1 MTTKNTQAGAKKN
14 APESAPE
21 SAAESAKE
29 STKLMLSARGI
40 GLTYGSRARRTPK
53 FVALEDVSFEVYSG
67 ETLGIIGTNGSGKS
81 SLLRI
86 LAGIHLPDEGRVE
99 SFGHA
104 VSLLSLQAGFL
115 AHLTG
120 RENALLSGMLLGHER
135 AFMRDHMDFIVE
147 FTGLEAFID
156 KPLNTYS
163 SGMRARL
170 GFVVA
175 LLAEPDVLLI
185 DEVLGVGDEEFR
197 LKSTKALRERIDSN
211 KTVVLVSHSTPTI
224 KSLCDRVVW
233 LDHGRL
239 VAEGA
244 TEEVIEAYLR
254 SFAK

>member
-1 MTTKNTQAGAKKN
+1 M
-14 APESAPE
+14 
-21 SAAESAKE
+21 
-29 STKLMLSARGI
+29 STNKSDLMLSAVGI
-40 GLTYGSRARRTPK
+40 GLNYGSRLRRTAK
-53 FVALEDVSFEVYSG
+53 FIALQDVSFEVYAG

-86 LAGIHLPDEGRVE
+86 LAGIHLPDEGHVE
-99 SFGHA
+99 SYGHA

-115 AHLTG
+115 PHLTG

-135 AFMRDHMDFIVE
+135 QFMRDSMDYIVD
-147 FTGLEAFID
+147 FTGLHEFID
-156 KPLNTYS
+156 SPINTYS

-170 GFVVA
+170 GFAVA

-197 LKSTKALRERIDSN
+197 IKSTTALRERITSN

-233 LDHGRL
+233 LDRGRL
-239 VAEGA
+239 VTEGD
-244 TEEVIEAYLR
+244 TEEVIEAYLG
-254 SFAK
+254 SFKK

>member
-1 MTTKNTQAGAKKN
+1 MS
-14 APESAPE
+14 ESE
-21 SAAESAKE
+21 SKI
-29 STKLMLSARGI
+29 MLSAQGI
-40 GLTYGSRARRTPK
+40 GLTYGSRLRRTAN
-53 FVALEDVSFEVYSG
+53 FVALDDVSFDIYSG

-86 LAGIHLPDEGRVE
+86 LAGIHLPDRGRVE

-115 AHLTG
+115 PHLTG

-135 AFMRDHMDFIVE
+135 SFMRDRMDFIIE
-147 FTGLEAFID
+147 FTGLIEFID
-156 KPLNTYS
+156 NPINTYS

-197 LKSTKALRERIDSN
+197 LKSTRALRERITSN

-233 LDHGRL
+233 LDRGRL
-239 VAEGA
+239 VTIGE
-244 TEEVIEAYLR
+244 TKDVIEDYLR
-254 SFAK
+254 SFSK